1 MKSQAEIDKFEKTN
15 TQLEALHNEISML
28 SKKKPDDAINKFKL
42 QFVNNVLKNA
52 NELLGEQYK
61 PFSDFTLFDEDAL
74 PTNSDVIMIL
84 AQYLNCMEK
93 LRSDNIVC
101 DLGDYYWLIKSQKS
115 KLVTSSPKKLK
126 ER

>member
-1 MKSQAEIDKFEKTN
+1 MKSKAEIDKFEKTN
-15 TQLEALHNEISML
+15 EQLKALHGEIGIL

-52 NELLGEQYK
+52 NELLGKQYK
-61 PFSDFTLFDEDAL
+61 PFSEFDLFDKDDI

-93 LRSDNIVC
+93 LRSDNIFNKGGC
-101 DLGDYYWLIKSQKS
+101 YYWLIKDETTDFR
-115 KLVTSSPKKLK
+115 TSRPKKLK
-126 ER
+126 E